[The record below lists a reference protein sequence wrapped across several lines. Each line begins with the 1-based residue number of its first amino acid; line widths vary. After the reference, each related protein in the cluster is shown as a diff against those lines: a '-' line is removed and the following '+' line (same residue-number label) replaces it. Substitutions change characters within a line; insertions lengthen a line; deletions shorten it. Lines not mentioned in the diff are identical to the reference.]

1 MDGLLRR
8 EQVRQDKSIKK
19 WLGTAD
25 GDHPMKKHLILL
37 LWVCASALAPMSVHA
52 ESLAREDARSCKA
65 QPLTLTCLERY
76 SQRNQD
82 NVDKVLGDITAGR
95 PPVLR
100 APALPLLEDL
110 PSLDLRML
118 ELK

>member
-1 MDGLLRR
+1 
-8 EQVRQDKSIKK
+8 
-19 WLGTAD
+19 
-25 GDHPMKKHLILL
+25 MKKHLIFLSWICL
-37 LWVCASALAPMSVHA
+37 GALAPMGVHA
-52 ESLAREDARSCKA
+52 ESLGREDTRSCKA
-65 QPLTLTCLERY
+65 QPLTLTCLEHY

-82 NVDKVLGDITAGR
+82 NIEKVMGDITAGR

-100 APALPLLEDL
+100 PPALPLLEDL